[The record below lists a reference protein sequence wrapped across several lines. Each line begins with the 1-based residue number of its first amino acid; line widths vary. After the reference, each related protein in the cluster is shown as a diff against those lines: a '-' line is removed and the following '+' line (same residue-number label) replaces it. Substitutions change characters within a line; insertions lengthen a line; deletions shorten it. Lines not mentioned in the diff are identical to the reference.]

1 MCMQLSR
8 KQKCLKPAWTA
19 RNIFSLPVWFI
30 FFSPSSHLIP
40 NAALR
45 VTTVL
50 HCAWQVQGSNV
61 FFSDVTIRGYVV
73 FLSFQTFRSLKLDQE
88 RFSST
93 FLTILLIDGRWVAE
107 SDVKYSLIFRGF
119 YGDGRLWPSV
129 VLLHRIGS
137 GTSHV
142 TSAVMKEAVY
152 ICETSVSV
160 WKVARCHSPVG

>member
-1 MCMQLSR
+1 MFEARLDSSEYFFFASLIYIFQPVITFDTECSSQSDCCFALCVAGPGF
-8 KQKCLKPAWTA
+8 KC
-19 RNIFSLPVWFI
+19 FV
-30 FFSPSSHLIP
+30 
-40 NAALR
+40 LR
-45 VTTVL
+45 R
-50 HCAWQVQGSNV
+50 
-61 FFSDVTIRGYVV
+61 VTIRGYVV

-93 FLTILLIDGRWVAE
+93 FVTILIDGRWVAE

-129 VLLHRIGS
+129 VLLHRLGS

-142 TSAVMKEAVY
+142 TSAVMNEAVY
-152 ICETSVSV
+152 FCETSVPV